1 MSRKILAICMVTI
14 LLFTCTAPVSASE
27 FDPSESG
34 SISVTLTAQDKTPI
48 VGAKL
53 SVYRIATVDINS
65 YGQLNYTYT
74 STFEWC
80 GIELDDP
87 CLAQKLDAYISENE
101 SPTAM
106 LKTDSQGK
114 AICEDLPLGL
124 YFVRQTGTVE
134 GFAPYVPFI
143 VTIPMDTANGYIY
156 NVNASPKMEVVK
168 LTSITIKK
176 IWNTDPSTKPAESVT
191 VELLQ
196 NEKVVK
202 TAILN
207 AKNNWQ
213 ITYDNMPESDAY
225 TIREVEVPKGFTATY
240 KQKNYLFT
248 VTNTST
254 LAQTGQLMW
263 PIPVLAFIGVMLIAT
278 GTVLLQKKRGQ
289 DE

>member
-1 MSRKILAICMVTI
+1 MSRKILTI
-14 LLFTCTAPVSASE
+14 YVIALLLFTCTTNVFASG
-27 FDPSESG
+27 FDPRESG
-34 SISVTLTAQDKTPI
+34 SISVTLTTQDKTPI
-48 VGAKL
+48 VGAQL

-74 STFEWC
+74 SDFEWC

-87 CLAQKLDAYISENE
+87 RLAQKIDAYISENE
-101 SPTAM
+101 PSMAK
-106 LKTDSQGK
+106 LKTNAEGK
-114 AICEDLPLGL
+114 AVCEDLPLGL

-143 VTIPMDTANGYIY
+143 VTVPMDTDDGYVY
-156 NVNASPKMEVVK
+156 NVNASPKTEVVK

-176 IWNTDPSTKPAESVT
+176 VWNTDPSTKPAESVT

-225 TIREVEVPKGFTATY
+225 TIREVGVPKGFTATY
-240 KQKNYLFT
+240 KQKDYLFT

-263 PIPVLAFIGVMLIAT
+263 PISVLAFIGVMLIAT

>member
-87 CLAQKLDAYISENE
+87 RLAQKLDAYISENE
-101 SPTAM
+101 SPIAM
-106 LKTDSQGK
+106 LKTDSQGN
-114 AICEDLPLGL
+114 AICEGLPLGL

-240 KQKNYLFT
+240 KQKDYLFT